1 MAKLLDLYVSGDCIS
16 QHRKFEC
23 AKKAFDKEV
32 KKMRKNPID
41 ERSDIDI
48 MFEDESIYAYDGDN
62 NEVYDYTYRL
72 K

>member
-1 MAKLLDLYVSGDCIS
+1 
-16 QHRKFEC
+16 
-23 AKKAFDKEV
+23 
-32 KKMRKNPID
+32 MRKNPID

>member
-1 MAKLLDLYVSGDCIS
+1 MAKLLELYVGDDCIS
-16 QHRKFEC
+16 KHRKFDC

-48 MFEDESIYAYDGDN
+48 MFEDDSIYTYDGND